1 MQQVA
6 DGVTVGSIYAA
17 LAIALVLSYRAT
29 GLINFA
35 QGQMAVVS
43 VYIAWSLHSIGL
55 TVLVAVCGAL
65 VASLVIGAL
74 TETLFIRRLRRVGP
88 LAGIVGTIGVLI
100 CFNGLVSL
108 IWGGSI
114 MTFPSLFPSGVVRLT
129 SVRLATADVANVG
142 VLLVVVTLLLAFL
155 RFTRLG
161 LALRAVA
168 DDPSSSALLGLPV
181 GLLLQVGWGMA
192 AALGGLAGCLIA
204 PSISL
209 QPDMMDTVLVYALA
223 ASVLGG
229 LESPVGALIAAWLI
243 GISQN
248 LAATYVGFIGND
260 LSIAVPL
267 VVTAI
272 VLLIRPQGL
281 FGRAEVERV

>member
-1 MQQVA
+1 VQQIA
-6 DGVTVGSIYAA
+6 DGVTVGSIYGA

-43 VYIAWSLHSIGL
+43 AYIAWSLHSHGFPVGL
-55 TVLVAVCGAL
+55 SVAAAL
-65 VASLVIGAL
+65 VASFAIGAL
-74 TETLFIRRLRRVGP
+74 TERLVIRRLRRVDA
-88 LAGIVGTIGVLI
+88 LAAIVGTIGMLI

-114 MTFPSLFPSGVVRLT
+114 MAFPSLFPPGTVHLGSVRLT
-129 SVRLATADVANVG
+129 SSDMAAIG
-142 VLLVVVTLLLAFL
+142 LLVVVVAALLAFL
-155 RFTRLG
+155 RLTPLG

-168 DDPSSSALLGLPV
+168 DDSASCQLLGLPV
-181 GLLLQVGWGMA
+181 GWLLQVGWGLA
-192 AALGGLAGCLIA
+192 AVVGGLAGCLVA

-209 QPDMMDTVLVYALA
+209 QPDMMDTILVYALA
-223 ASVLGG
+223 AAVLGG
-229 LESPVGALIAAWLI
+229 LESPVGALVAAWFI

-281 FGRAEVERV
+281 FGHAEIERV